1 MKNLTLSAIDET
13 TDFDQLLT
21 WKKNYKNTPEYK
33 KIVQYIFN
41 GEENENLAFLLK
53 EINDDHKKYPN
64 RDFVLLAKDEHGEIL
79 GVMVVDTYNIGKNN
93 SSCHIHFILSH
104 PAHTKTGVSKFML
117 KTFLLNP
124 ETYVGTASNEIFA
137 NIKKNNTASL
147 SLFKSFGFDVVPDIG
162 TSRFVQLRAPLDE
175 LQANLKNPKSFE

>member
-21 WKKNYKNTPEYK
+21 WKKFYKNTPEYK

-41 GEENENLAFLLK
+41 GEETENLAYLLK
-53 EINDDHKKYPN
+53 EINDSHKKYPT
-64 RDFVLLAKDEHGEIL
+64 RDFVFVAKDEHGEIL
-79 GVMVVDTYNIGKNN
+79 GVMVVDTYNIGKN
-93 SSCHIHFILSH
+93 SSCHIHFILTH

-117 KTFLLNP
+117 KTFLLSP

-137 NIKKNNTASL
+137 NIKKNNVASI
-147 SLFKSFGFDVVPDIG
+147 SLFKSFGFNVVPDVG
-162 TSRFVQLRAPLDE
+162 TRFVQLRAPLDE
-175 LQANLKNPKSFE
+175 LQANIKNAKTFE